1 VVRLYLSSF
10 RMGDHPE
17 HLAALVGEGGRRAV
31 VIANAMD
38 DAPADVRRGG
48 VQRELAALTDLG
60 FDPVEL
66 DLRDYFGQERRLRRD
81 LAGVAL
87 AWLRGG
93 NVFMLRFALFR
104 SAGDVVF
111 GDLLAAD
118 ALVYAGYSAGGCV
131 LSSTLRGLELVDDAG
146 AVMRIY
152 GSQPVWDGLALLNEA
167 FLPHYQSP
175 GHPETAAI
183 DIVAARYQAAGVG
196 YRPLRDGQALL
207 INGADTEVV

>member
-1 VVRLYLSSF
+1 VRLYLSSF

-152 GSQPVWDGLALLNEA
+152 GSQPVWDGLALLDEA

-183 DIVAARYQAAGVG
+183 DLVAARYQAAGVG

>member
-1 VVRLYLSSF
+1 MRLYLSSF

-17 HLAALVGEGGRRAV
+17 HLVALVGAGGRRAV